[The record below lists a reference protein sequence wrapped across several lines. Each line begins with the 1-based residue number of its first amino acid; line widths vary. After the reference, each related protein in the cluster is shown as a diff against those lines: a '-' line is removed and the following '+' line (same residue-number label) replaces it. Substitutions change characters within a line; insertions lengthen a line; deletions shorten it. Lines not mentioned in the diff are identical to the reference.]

1 LNSYNY
7 PFYIYIEYSIAI
19 MSSPPP
25 SKRQKTGTKEKTGTK
40 GKAGTKEIGT
50 DEGTKEKK
58 KGEKKS
64 TTS

>member
-1 LNSYNY
+1 
-7 PFYIYIEYSIAI
+7 